1 MVNVYYFKPTG
12 FDNVYCRE
20 VSRFELA
27 YQLPNVFVV
36 SCFPTA
42 AYLSFDVYG
51 GGSWSQYCL
60 RDVVGPAKVLFG
72 PGTALCEGPM
82 RLPVV
87 PTGTVQVGVIIAP
100 GMRFPIPVV
109 VPILRWTR
117 QDKEGDKEVAGI
129 VEES

>member
-1 MVNVYYFKPTG
+1 MSAMPAWCDEWPT
-12 FDNVYCRE
+12 Y
-20 VSRFELA
+20 
-27 YQLPNVFVV
+27 
-36 SCFPTA
+36 
-42 AYLSFDVYG
+42 
-51 GGSWSQYCL
+51 
-60 RDVVGPAKVLFG
+60 VGPTKVIVSQ
-72 PGTALCEGPM
+72 PMCEGPM